1 MQRHQE
7 FLRFLKLI
15 DTAVPEDLDLH
26 LVLDNYAARKTSAAQ
41 RMAGQHPRLELDF
54 IPASSSWLG
63 LAERWFAE
71 VTNRKLRR
79 SAHRSVAQLGT
90 GIRKRISE
98 WNKDPKPFTSN
109 SSAGEILET
118 PAEYCQ
124 RITGP
129 GTPAR

>member
-1 MQRHQE
+1 
-7 FLRFLKLI
+7 
-15 DTAVPEDLDLH
+15 
-26 LVLDNYAARKTSAAQ
+26 
-41 RMAGQHPRLELDF
+41 MAGQHPRFRLHF
-54 IPASSSWLG
+54 IPASSSWLD

-98 WNKDPKPFTSN
+98 WNKDPKPFTWTK
-109 SSAGEILET
+109 SAGEILET